1 MLREMTND
9 IALHND
15 LVQNSQRARWLYV
28 AFLLALQVFAFP
40 AGAAWAQ
47 APTRLPPVEPSIEYK
62 PGEMGGRMVQPFALP
77 GQLTP
82 GQWDPEQE
90 ISARANPER
99 VADRE
104 EQNQPILLD
113 EQYPPAPEEAL
124 LLDDGTVMAAP
135 PTKKQEGKDG
145 FIQEVSLIGS
155 WLPQLEGDNLGL
167 TEASASITGGLPFPT
182 RNYPLLITPFFQTM
196 FLDGP
201 TTPDLPPRVYSTYLQ
216 FRWLPKLSETWR
228 LDVGASPGIYSDFVV
243 DAEHAFRL
251 TGRGI
256 VIYTYSER
264 LMIAGGVLY
273 LDRPDINYLPV
284 GGLIWTPND
293 DWKLELI
300 FPKPKIARRL
310 NQYQGMFNEEYWVYI
325 SGEFGGDTWFF
336 ENTSNNVDQFIYRDW
351 RAMLGFQRK
360 VIGGISTHIE
370 FGYVFNRRVEYTSN
384 TPDYE
389 PGNTIMLRMGA
400 VY

>member
-1 MLREMTND
+1 MPRATSKD
-9 IALHND
+9 IAL
-15 LVQNSQRARWLYV
+15 LIA
-28 AFLLALQVFAFP
+28 LAICACLTSS
-40 AGAAWAQ
+40 AWAQ
-47 APTRLPPVEPSIEYK
+47 APTRLPPIEPSIEYK
-62 PGEMGGRMVQPFALP
+62 PGELGGRMVEPFALP

-82 GQWDPEQE
+82 GQWSPGAAAEG
-90 ISARANPER
+90 RATPER
-99 VADRE
+99 VAERE
-104 EQNQPILLD
+104 EQNQAIMLD
-113 EQYPPAPEEAL
+113 EQYPLPAEEAII
-124 LLDDGTVMAAP
+124 LDDGTVLAAP
-135 PTKKQEGKDG
+135 SSKKAEGKDG
-145 FIQEVSLIGS
+145 FLQEVALIGS
-155 WLPQLEGDNLGL
+155 WLPQLEGDSLGL
-167 TEASASITGGLPFPT
+167 SEASISMTGGLPFPT

-201 TTPDLPPRVYSTYLQ
+201 VTPDLPPRVYSTYLQ

-228 LDVGASPGIYSDFVV
+228 LDLGVSPGFYSDFKV
-243 DAEHAFRL
+243 DAEHAYRL

-256 VIYTYSER
+256 VLYTYSER
-264 LMIAGGVLY
+264 LMIAAGALY
-273 LDRPDINYLPV
+273 LDRPDIDILPV
-284 GGLIWTPND
+284 GGIIWTPSD

-310 NQYQGMFNEEYWVYI
+310 NQYQGMFNEEYWVYV

-336 ENTSNNVDQFIYRDW
+336 ENTSNNIDQFIYRDW

-384 TPDYE
+384 IPDYE
-389 PGNTIMLRMGA
+389 PGDTIMLRAGA